1 MLSLRGQR
9 PDFRFETLV
18 VDSAADPGVMA
29 VGAEFPEVRLVR
41 GDRDLLAGPARN
53 LGVSQARGEYV
64 AFIDADCVAE
74 SAWLANAMRA
84 LEAGAEMVGG
94 PVLDAL
100 PWHPVA
106 VTDNLL
112 QFADFPSGRPEGS
125 ARYFPGCN
133 MALRKTTFLSA
144 GGFSEEEIVAGED
157 TRLCDEVRERW
168 PRGLHFARGMRVR
181 HDGRQRF
188 TEFLRH
194 QRSFGYVRG
203 ALGIHVSTF
212 QQRWG
217 RRRVSMPIVVGKRF
231 VYIIRRSV
239 TWDPLRSP
247 RLVLL
252 APLIVAG
259 LVAWWVG
266 FRRGC
271 RESRRWRAATR
282 EAVQENRKVRPR

>member
-1 MLSLRGQR
+1 M
-9 PDFRFETLV
+9 
-18 VDSAADPGVMA
+18 
-29 VGAEFPEVRLVR
+29 RLVR
-41 GDRDLLAGPARN
+41 GDRNLLAGPARN

-74 SAWLANAMRA
+74 SGWLASAMMA
-84 LEAGAEMVGG
+84 LETGAEMVGG

-133 MALRKTTFLSA
+133 MAVRKTTFLAA
-144 GGFSEEEIVAGED
+144 GGFDEEEIVAGED
-157 TRLCDEVRERW
+157 TQLCDQVRERW
-168 PRGLHFARGMRVR
+168 PRGLHFVRDMRVR

-188 TEFLRH
+188 VEFLRH
-194 QRSFGYVRG
+194 QQSFGYARG
-203 ALGIHVSTF
+203 ALGIHLSTF

-217 RRRVSMPIVVGKRF
+217 LRRASMPIVVGKRF
-231 VYIIRRSV
+231 VYIMRRSV
-239 TWDPLRSP
+239 TWDLHRAP

-252 APLIVAG
+252 FPLIVAG
-259 LVAWWVG
+259 LTAWWVG

-271 RESRRWRAATR
+271 HESRRRRVATQ
-282 EAVQENRKVRPR
+282 EAVHEIGKERPR